1 MAAPAVPSTP
11 SVSTVRALRPRG
23 RPEGGRSSCYVALV
37 VLLPVLSEGKNSG
50 AAFAAAQPAE
60 AQFFVAAAARGAA
73 ALLELLRWRVA
84 LKLWPHSC
92 VQVVLWL
99 RVLEHLW
106 RDAKAA
112 FWLRVA
118 DASRL
123 ASELRCSKS
132 SAAFV
137 SRSRPLARIPALRAC
152 LPRGCAQFSPFS
164 ARVLT
169 PQSCLHTLGLVW
181 ALAG

>member
-37 VLLPVLSEGKNSG
+37 MLLPVLSEGKNSG

-112 FWLRVA
+112 FRLRVA
-118 DASRL
+118 
-123 ASELRCSKS
+123 E
-132 SAAFV
+132 
-137 SRSRPLARIPALRAC
+137 
-152 LPRGCAQFSPFS
+152 
-164 ARVLT
+164 
-169 PQSCLHTLGLVW
+169 
-181 ALAG
+181 

>member
-1 MAAPAVPSTP
+1 MKGLACSSDPAH
-11 SVSTVRALRPRG
+11 
-23 RPEGGRSSCYVALV
+23 GRSYCAVDAICVHRSCPSSPWPPRRRSQLQLRCVCDDAAG
-37 VLLPVLSEGKNSG
+37 PLSEGKNTG

-73 ALLELLRWRVA
+73 ALLELLRLRVA
-84 LKLWPHSC
+84 LRLWPHSC

-137 SRSRPLARIPALRAC
+137 SRSRPLARKRRRRKVHVMQCHYRSTLKGAL
-152 LPRGCAQFSPFS
+152 
-164 ARVLT
+164 
-169 PQSCLHTLGLVW
+169 LVP
-181 ALAG
+181 

>member
-37 VLLPVLSEGKNSG
+37 MLLPVLSEGKNSG

-73 ALLELLRWRVA
+73 ALELPPRVA
-84 LKLWPHSC
+84 LKLLPHSC

-99 RVLEHLW
+99 CVIEHLW

-112 FWLRVA
+112 FRLRVA
-118 DASRL
+118 
-123 ASELRCSKS
+123 E
-132 SAAFV
+132 
-137 SRSRPLARIPALRAC
+137 
-152 LPRGCAQFSPFS
+152 
-164 ARVLT
+164 
-169 PQSCLHTLGLVW
+169 
-181 ALAG
+181 